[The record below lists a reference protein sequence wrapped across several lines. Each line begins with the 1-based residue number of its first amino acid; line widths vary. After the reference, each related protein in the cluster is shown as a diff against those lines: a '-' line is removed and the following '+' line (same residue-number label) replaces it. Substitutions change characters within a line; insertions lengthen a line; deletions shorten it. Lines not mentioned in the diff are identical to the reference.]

1 MAEWSFHFNG
11 KAGDV
16 AAKLKAAKGGPAY
29 TKALGLARAFHAAC
43 PADANVSIAATDN
56 DQPGTGFNFVAR
68 ATDVREEK
76 KK

>member
-1 MAEWSFHFNG
+1 MAEWSFHFQG
-11 KAGDV
+11 KAKDV
-16 AAKLKAAKGGPAY
+16 AKSLSTAKGGPAY

-43 PADANVSIAATDN
+43 PADAVVSIAATDN

-68 ATDVREEK
+68 ATDVKEEK